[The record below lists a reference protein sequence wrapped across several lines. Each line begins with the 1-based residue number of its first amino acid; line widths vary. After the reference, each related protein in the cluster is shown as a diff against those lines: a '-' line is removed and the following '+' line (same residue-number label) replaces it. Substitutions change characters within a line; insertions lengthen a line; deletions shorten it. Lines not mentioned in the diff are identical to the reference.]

1 VAEGCNFTVRA
12 VNRHDGGDKIRA
24 VIVRTLGFLIVSR
37 LLGLVGLGPSP
48 DARDVEIAVLRHQLA
63 VLSRQLARPR
73 EGCKFTIV
81 TVSRHDG
88 DSKIR
93 VVAVRTFGFL
103 IVSRPA
109 GLLGSA
115 SRCRPRRFARSCVGV
130 LEPAARLG
138 GGLSRGAV
146 PSGPSRRHA
155 GDRFLHRRRSALA
168 AAELSVSSPGGRM
181 ADCPPAGVHHR
192 LLTATFRVNP
202 PRATLV
208 GSSR

>member
-88 DSKIR
+88 DGKIR

-109 GLLGSA
+109 GLLG
-115 SRCRPRRFARSCVGV
+115 
-130 LEPAARLG
+130 
-138 GGLSRGAV
+138 
-146 PSGPSRRHA
+146 
-155 GDRFLHRRRSALA
+155 
-168 AAELSVSSPGGRM
+168 
-181 ADCPPAGVHHR
+181 
-192 LLTATFRVNP
+192 
-202 PRATLV
+202 
-208 GSSR
+208 